1 MSKMS
6 EQDPLQNH
14 RLDRLEEAFTKMAD
28 AQAER
33 DRQMSSLTG
42 ALEVQNQVL
51 NNGFELMKKLA
62 AAIIGVLSVVIGG
75 TQVM

>member
-1 MSKMS
+1 MS

>member
-1 MSKMS
+1 MSD
-6 EQDPLQNH
+6 QDPIQNH

-62 AAIIGVLSVVIGG
+62 LAIIGVLSAVIGG

>member
-1 MSKMS
+1 MSD
-6 EQDPLQNH
+6 EDPLQNH
-14 RLDRLEEAFTKMAD
+14 RLDRLEEAFTKMAE

-51 NNGFELMKKLA
+51 NNGFDLMKKLA
-62 AAIIGVLSVVIGG
+62 GAIIGVLSVVIGG

>member
-1 MSKMS
+1 MSS
-6 EQDPLQNH
+6 EDPLQNH
-14 RLDRLEEAFTKMAD
+14 RLDRLEEAFTKMAE

-33 DRQMSSLTG
+33 DKQMSSLTG
-42 ALEVQNQVL
+42 ALEVQNSVMKE
-51 NNGFELMKKLA
+51 GFDLMKKLA

>member
-1 MSKMS
+1 MSD
-6 EQDPLQNH
+6 EDPLQNH
-14 RLDRLEEAFTKMAD
+14 RLDRLEEAFAKMAD

-51 NNGFELMKKLA
+51 TNGFDLMKRLA

>member
-1 MSKMS
+1 MS
-6 EQDPLQNH
+6 EEDPLQNH

-51 NNGFELMKKLA
+51 TNGFDLMKRLA

>member
-1 MSKMS
+1 MS
-6 EQDPLQNH
+6 EQDPIQNH

-62 AAIIGVLSVVIGG
+62 LAIVGVLSAVIGG

>member
-1 MSKMS
+1 MS
-6 EQDPLQNH
+6 EEDPLQNH
-14 RLDRLEEAFTKMAD
+14 RLDRLEEAFTKMAE

-51 NNGFELMKKLA
+51 NNGFDLMKKLA
-62 AAIIGVLSVVIGG
+62 GAIIGVLSVVIGG

>member
-1 MSKMS
+1 
-6 EQDPLQNH
+6 
-14 RLDRLEEAFTKMAD
+14 
-28 AQAER
+28 
-33 DRQMSSLTG
+33 
-42 ALEVQNQVL
+42 L

>member
-1 MSKMS
+1 MSS
-6 EQDPLQNH
+6 EDPIQNH
-14 RLDRLEEAFTKMAD
+14 RLDRLEEAFTKMAE

-33 DRQMSSLTG
+33 DMQMSSLTG
-42 ALEVQNQVL
+42 ALEVQNSVMKE
-51 NNGFELMKKLA
+51 GFELMKKLA

>member
-1 MSKMS
+1 MSA
-6 EQDPLQNH
+6 EDPLQNH
-14 RLDRLEEAFTKMAD
+14 RLDRLEEAFTKMAE

-33 DRQMSSLTG
+33 DKQMSSLTG

-51 NNGFELMKKLA
+51 TSGFDLMKRLA

>member
-1 MSKMS
+1 MSAD
-6 EQDPLQNH
+6 DPLQNH
-14 RLDRLEEAFTKMAD
+14 RLDRLEEAFTKMAET
-28 AQAER
+28 QAER
-33 DRQMSSLTG
+33 DMQMSALTG

-51 NNGFELMKKLA
+51 TNGFDLMKRLA

>member
-1 MSKMS
+1 MS
-6 EQDPLQNH
+6 EHDPIQNH

-62 AAIIGVLSVVIGG
+62 LAIIGVLSAVIGG

>member
-1 MSKMS
+1 MSD
-6 EQDPLQNH
+6 EDPLQNH

-51 NNGFELMKKLA
+51 TNGFDLMKKLA

>member
-1 MSKMS
+1 MS

-14 RLDRLEEAFTKMAD
+14 RLDRLEEAFTKMAE

-51 NNGFELMKKLA
+51 NNGFDLMKKLA
-62 AAIIGVLSVVIGG
+62 GAIIGVLSVVIGG

>member
-1 MSKMS
+1 MSD
-6 EQDPLQNH
+6 EDPLQNH

-51 NNGFELMKKLA
+51 TNGFDLMKRLA

>member
-1 MSKMS
+1 MSD
-6 EQDPLQNH
+6 EDPLQNH

-51 NNGFELMKKLA
+51 TNGFELMKRLA